1 MNQCLK
7 SKKQQKVEIISA
19 QVLSNF
25 QGIEKNRDSP
35 ISIDEFEEVEQ
46 KMVKNG
52 VMEK

>member
-7 SKKQQKVEIISA
+7 SKKQQKVEIISD

-25 QGIEKNRDSP
+25 QEIEKNRDSP
-35 ISIDEFEEVEQ
+35 IGIDEFEEVEQ